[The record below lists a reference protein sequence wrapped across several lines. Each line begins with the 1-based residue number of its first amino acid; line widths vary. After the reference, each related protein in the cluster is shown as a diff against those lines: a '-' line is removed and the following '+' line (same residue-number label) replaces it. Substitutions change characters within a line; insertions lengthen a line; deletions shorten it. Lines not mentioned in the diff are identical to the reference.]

1 MQTGKHLYLDC
12 TSGIAGDMFLGAAID
27 LGVPEAVIREGLGKL
42 PLHGYR
48 LEVGRK
54 RHSGISGCDVKVVV
68 EHEHGHG
75 HDHGHRE
82 WAEIRGLIEGAPLAE
97 SAKQRALDI
106 FSRVAR
112 AESRLHDV
120 PLEKVA
126 FHEVGAV
133 DSIVDIVGAALALDH
148 MRPARVSSRPVPLG
162 HGFCRCAHGVL
173 PVPSP
178 AAVAILAEVGAAVED
193 GGLDIELCT
202 PTGAAIV
209 ASCATEFGP
218 IPAAPVLGA
227 GYGAGDTELPDRPN
241 HLRLLL
247 FEPQAADAAER
258 DAVVIEANID
268 DMPSEFCGYLLERL
282 FAAGA
287 RDVWFTPIVMK
298 KGRPALTVSALCAAE
313 LREAVGAALLTESTS
328 IGYRYRAVGRRTL
341 SRSSVEVPTPF
352 GPVTV
357 KVASDGERV
366 LNAAPEF
373 EVVRRLAEA
382 AEVSWKEVYA
392 AALAGYR
399 GLAESGSPRR

>member
-1 MQTGKHLYLDC
+1 MLTGKHLYLDC

-27 LGVPEAVIREGLGKL
+27 LGVPEAAIREGLGKL
-42 PLHGYR
+42 HLHGYR

-54 RHSGISGCDVKVVV
+54 QHSGISGCDIKVVV
-68 EHEHGHG
+68 EHDHK
-75 HDHGHRE
+75 HDHGHEHRA
-82 WAEIRGLIEGAPLAE
+82 WADIRQMIEGSGLGDPV
-97 SAKQRALDI
+97 KQRAIDI

-112 AESRLHDV
+112 AEAKLHDR
-120 PLEKVA
+120 PLEQVA

-148 MRPARVSSRPVPLG
+148 LRPARVTSRPVPLG

-178 AAVAILAEVGAAVED
+178 AAVAILSEVGASVED
-193 GGLDIELCT
+193 GGLSIELCT

-209 ASCATEFGP
+209 ASCATEFGQ

-247 FEPQAADAAER
+247 FEPQVADAAER

-268 DMPSEFCGYLLERL
+268 DMPSEFCGYLLDRL

-298 KGRPALTVSALCAAE
+298 KGRPALTVSALCAAD
-313 LREAVGAALLTESTS
+313 LREAVGAVLLAESTS
-328 IGYRYRAVGRRTL
+328 IGYRYRPVGRRTL
-341 SRSSVEVPTPF
+341 SRSSVEVATPF
-352 GPVTV
+352 GAVSV

-373 EVVRRLAEA
+373 EAVRRLAEA
-382 AEVSWKEVYA
+382 AGVSWKEVYA

-399 GLAESGSPRR
+399 GLAESGSPHR